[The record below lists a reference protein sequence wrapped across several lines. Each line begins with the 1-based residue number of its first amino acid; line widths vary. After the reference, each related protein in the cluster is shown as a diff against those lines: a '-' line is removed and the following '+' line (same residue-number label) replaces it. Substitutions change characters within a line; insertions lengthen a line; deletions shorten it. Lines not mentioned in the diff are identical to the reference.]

1 MNPPSRYVAALV
13 TAPDIDTAR
22 ALARAALEA
31 RFCACAQVIPGLESH
46 YWWQGKL
53 ETSQEVLVLFKT
65 VRPLVESLQALVL
78 KQHPYDTAQFV
89 VVDLTGGSPKYLEWL
104 ESSVKERVSELCSD
118 PTTRL

>member
-1 MNPPSRYVAALV
+1 MNPASRYVAALV

-31 RFCACAQVIPGLESH
+31 RFCACAQLIPGVESH

-89 VVDLTGGSPKYLEWL
+89 VVDLTGGSPKYLDWL
-104 ESSVKERVSELCSD
+104 ESSVGL
-118 PTTRL
+118 

>member
-1 MNPPSRYVAALV
+1 MNPASRYVAALV

-89 VVDLTGGSPKYLEWL
+89 VVDLTGGSAKYLDWL
-104 ESSVKERVSELCSD
+104 ESSVGL
-118 PTTRL
+118 

>member
-13 TAPDIDTAR
+13 TAPDPETAR
-22 ALARAALEA
+22 GLARAALES
-31 RFCACAQVIPGLESH
+31 RLCACAQLIPGLESH

-53 ETSQEVLVLFKT
+53 ETSQETLVLFKT
-65 VRPLVESLQALVL
+65 VRPLVESLQSLVL

-89 VVDLTGGSPKYLEWL
+89 VVDLAGGSPKYLEWL
-104 ESSVKERVSELCSD
+104 ESSVQERISELCSD